1 MFLSKL
7 VARTNGTA
15 SCEEQSDALS
25 NDMESFVEKCDLQFD
40 DSKQFSLTKFISR
53 ARCWT
58 PIIDLSDSL
67 PYDLR
72 LKRQPKCVIIDIT
85 R

>member
-1 MFLSKL
+1 MNKNHKYHPNKSSDRALALRATCRDLFLSKL

-53 ARCWT
+53 ARC
-58 PIIDLSDSL
+58 
-67 PYDLR
+67 
-72 LKRQPKCVIIDIT
+72 
-85 R
+85 